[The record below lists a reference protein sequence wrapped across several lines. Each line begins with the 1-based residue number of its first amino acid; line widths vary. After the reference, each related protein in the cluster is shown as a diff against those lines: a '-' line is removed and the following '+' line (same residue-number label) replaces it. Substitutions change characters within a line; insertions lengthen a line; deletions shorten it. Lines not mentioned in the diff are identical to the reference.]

1 MFRNDP
7 LTRRL
12 GCGVWWG
19 SGEQPDAI
27 TAEEAIAQRDKLL
40 RSYPEYRAAAEAVGR
55 DRQEQVRLLREAEA
69 PIVADLRRAG
79 LGVSSVWDLVNTSEP
94 YPAALPVLLAHLA
107 RGGYPDAVMEGLG
120 RALAVEP
127 SAAQWDI
134 LSDLYLQARSR
145 GEKEGLAVA
154 LAAAATREHFDQLV
168 NLLLDERQG
177 GTRIYFVRT
186 VKDLGGQR
194 GREVLAKLTD
204 DHVLCR
210 EVRAVLKLT

>member
-1 MFRNDP
+1 VR
-7 LTRRL
+7 
-12 GCGVWWG
+12 G

-27 TAEEAIAQRDKLL
+27 TAEEAIAQRDELL
-40 RSYPEYRAAAEAVGR
+40 RSDPEYRAAAEAVGR

-94 YPAALPVLLAHLA
+94 YPTALPVLLAHLE

-120 RALAVEP
+120 RALAVKP

-177 GTRIYFVRT
+177 RTRIFFVRT
-186 VKDLGGQR
+186 VKDVGGQR
-194 GREVLAKLTD
+194 GREVLAKLAD
-204 DHVLCR
+204 DPVLGR
-210 EVRAVLKLT
+210 EIRAVLKLT